1 MRFAAAKAFHPAPMP
16 IRFNGVLETVTA
28 IDALLHA
35 GGPLRY
41 GALIL
46 AAALVLDWIVG
57 DMRWFWSIV
66 PHPVAWIGQLTAYF
80 DRKLNREKRSDA
92 ARMIRGALVAL
103 GIVAVTWAALAWL
116 TEYLHRLSVGWAVEI
131 FLVATLLSQRS
142 LFDHVRAVA
151 RGLRQGGLTGGRAA
165 IAHIVGR
172 DPQSLDK
179 AGVGRAAVE
188 SLAEN
193 FSDGVVAP
201 CFWYALLGLP
211 GLGAYKAINTMDSM
225 IGYRTERHA
234 AFGMAA
240 ARLDDLANWIPARL
254 SGALIALAALL
265 VPTAAAVPAL
275 KTMLRDAG
283 KHASPNAGWPEA
295 AMAGA
300 LHLAVGGPRTYPG
313 GRVESVW
320 ISGGK
325 RTVMASDI
333 ERALILFVGACAVL
347 AVATMAGGLY
357 LPVI

>member
-1 MRFAAAKAFHPAPMP
+1 MAEAFA
-16 IRFNGVLETVTA
+16 T
-28 IDALLHA
+28 IDAMLHG

-41 GALIL
+41 GAVIL
-46 AAALVLDWIVG
+46 AAALALDWIVG
-57 DMRWFWSIV
+57 DMRWFWRPV
-66 PHPVAWIGQLTAYF
+66 PHPVAWIGHLTAYF
-80 DRKLNREKRSDA
+80 DRKLNREKRGDA
-92 ARMIRGALVAL
+92 ARTIRGALVAL
-103 GIVAVTWAALAWL
+103 AIVAVTWFALDWL
-116 TEYLHRLSVGWAVEI
+116 TRVLAGFSFGWAVEI

-151 RGLRQGGLTGGRAA
+151 RALRRDGLAGGRAA

-179 AGVGRAAVE
+179 AAVARAGVE

-201 CFWYALLGLP
+201 WFWYALLGLP

-240 ARLDDLANWIPARL
+240 ARLDDIANWIPARI

-265 VPTAAAVPAL
+265 VPTASAVPAL
-275 KTMLRDAG
+275 KTMVRDAG
-283 KHASPNAGWPEA
+283 KHPSPNAGWPEA

-300 LHLAVGGPRTYPG
+300 LGLSVGGPRSYPG
-313 GRVESVW
+313 GRVEAVW
-320 ISGGK
+320 IGGGK
-325 RTVMASDI
+325 RDVAPADI
-333 ERALILFVGACAVL
+333 ERALLLFAAACALLTVGTL
-347 AVATMAGGLY
+347 AAGLY
-357 LPVI
+357 LPTI

>member
-1 MRFAAAKAFHPAPMP
+1 MA
-16 IRFNGVLETVTA
+16 ETIAA

-41 GALIL
+41 S
-46 AAALVLDWIVG
+46 ALVLTAALLLDWLVG
-57 DMRWFWSIV
+57 DMRWFWRLV
-66 PHPVAWIGQLTAYF
+66 PHPVVWIGRLTAYF

-92 ARMIRGALVAL
+92 TRMIRGALVAL
-103 GIVAVTWAALAWL
+103 GIVAVTWAALDWL
-116 TEYLHRLSVGWAVEI
+116 VRVLDRYSFGWVVEI

-142 LFDHVRAVA
+142 LFGHVRAVA
-151 RGLRQGGLTGGRAA
+151 RALRRDGLPGGQAA

-172 DPQSLDK
+172 DPHSLDK
-179 AGVGRAAVE
+179 AGVGRAGVE

-201 CFWYALLGLP
+201 WFWYALLGLP

-225 IGYRTERHA
+225 IGYRSERHA

-240 ARLDDLANWIPARL
+240 ARLDDIANWIPARL
-254 SGALIALAALL
+254 SAVVIAFAALL
-265 VPTAAAVPAL
+265 VPTAAALPAL

-300 LHLAVGGPRTYPG
+300 LGLAIGGPRTYPG
-313 GRVESVW
+313 GRVETVW
-320 ISGGK
+320 IGGGK
-325 RTVMASDI
+325 RDVAPADI
-333 ERALILFVGACAVL
+333 ERALILFAAACALLIVGTL
-347 AVATMAGGLY
+347 AAGLY
-357 LPVI
+357 LPAV